1 MVTLNHGACSPGAD
15 KNVNIQWEVIPPIPP
30 AEGKAVQFGVAGPT
44 AGAHGNFMLV
54 AGGANF
60 EDAMP
65 WRGGTKLYHDEIFL
79 LEMKS
84 DGQLHWKQCSEKLPY
99 PMAYAAC
106 VTLPQGV
113 VSVGG
118 ENAEGPVSDVFLFS
132 FADGKINSDR
142 LPSLPEALT
151 SSGATVAGE
160 MVFVQGGLTASGASA
175 AFYSLD
181 LESQDAGWQRL
192 SDLPVQMSHSVVV
205 SQSDGSE
212 LCIYVI
218 GGRNKT
224 SEVHTFRSEVWKYSP
239 SSASWLKVSEISTGD
254 GHSFGL
260 SAGTGVARGNSQ
272 IVLFGG
278 DKGVYFNQT
287 ERFNHALETA
297 GDEQAKKEIWARKDS
312 LLTNHPGFSKDILGF
327 DTRTQTWT
335 LLGTVHGDSPATTVA
350 FGWKGR
356 VMIPSGEI
364 RPGVR
369 TPNVLALKFE

>member
-15 KNVNIQWEVIPPIPP
+15 KNVNIQWEVVPPIPP
-30 AEGKAVQFGVAGPT
+30 DEGKTRQFGVAGPT
-44 AGAHGNFMLV
+44 AGAHGNYMLV

-65 WRGGTKLYHDEIFL
+65 WRGGTKLYHDEIYL

-84 DGQLHWKQCSEKLPY
+84 DGHLSWKQCPGKLPY

-106 VTLPQGV
+106 VTIPEGV
-113 VSVGG
+113 LSIGG

-132 FADGKINSDR
+132 FEDGKINCDS

-151 SSGATVAGE
+151 SSGATVIGE

-175 AFYSLD
+175 TFYSLN
-181 LESQDAGWQRL
+181 LANQETGWQRL
-192 SDLPVQMSHSVVV
+192 SDLPVPMSHSVVV

-212 LCIYVI
+212 TCIYVI

-239 SSASWLKVSEISTGD
+239 SSASWSKVSEISTGN

-260 SAGTGVARGNSQ
+260 SAGTGVARGNSE

-278 DKGVYFNQT
+278 DKGIYFNQT
-287 ERFNHALETA
+287 ERLNHALEAA
-297 GDEQAKKEIWARKDS
+297 GDEQTKKEIWARKDS
-312 LLTNHPGFSKDILGF
+312 LLTNHPGFSKEILGF
-327 DTRTQTWT
+327 DTRTQKWN
-335 LLGTVHGDSPATTVA
+335 LLGEIHGDSPATTVA
-350 FGWKGR
+350 FCWKGW

-364 RPGVR
+364 RPGIR
-369 TPNVLALKFE
+369 TPNVLAIKIE